1 MLKEKRLSSDKAKKI
16 GDEIGIDW
24 AQLEVEQFRM
34 GLQMELGH
42 GVRDAEASVTNTDL
56 LLTGKMVRAH
66 LSEYP
71 NYYLRLLKREKEDAR
86 YWKNV

>member
-1 MLKEKRLSSDKAKKI
+1 MLKDKRLSSDQAKKI

-24 AQLEVEQFRM
+24 GQLEIEQFRV

-42 GVRDAEASVTNTDL
+42 GMRDPEPKLTDTDL
-56 LLTGKMVRAH
+56 QSTGKMVRAH
-66 LSEYP
+66 LSDQP
-71 NYYLRLLKREKEDAR
+71 NYYLRQLKREKEDAR